1 MEIDV
6 YALLKDNGLMLLFL
20 VIGMGYLL
28 GNLKFGE
35 ISVGP
40 TIGVLLAALVFGHY
54 GLAVSPAVGTFGFAL
69 FIFSVGLQAG
79 PSFFSAFREDGPKYI
94 ALAAIV
100 AITGFTISRIA
111 AKLLQFEPGF
121 AAGML
126 AGGLTSTPTLVGAQD
141 AVNSGLANI
150 PEGMSPEA
158 VLNNIGVGYALT
170 YMVGTIVV
178 ILAISYAPKL
188 MKLNLEAM
196 ALTYAKEKGML
207 AKNRSAVTT
216 ADTLPIIRA
225 YRVSEEHAGKSIAQ
239 RAAELNVPGIALKIK
254 RGNELLDVKPDLVLE
269 QGDVVSIIATLSDH
283 KLAREQAGVEEVLDA
298 ELLDYRI
305 NAREIVVLD
314 SKLVGKRLSELQL
327 PKTYGCFATDLM
339 RAGVELPIT
348 DEVVLLKGDR
358 LHVVGEEARLR
369 DVGEYLGY
377 VEEQVEETDLVTFS
391 FGIVLGA
398 LLGLVVI
405 KIAGISIG
413 LGSAGGLLIV
423 GIIIGYLSS
432 INPTFGR
439 VPAPARYLLRELG
452 LMLLMASIGLNAGSG
467 IIEGLMS
474 VGPLIILFAIVIA
487 TVPLMIGYM
496 FGRRILK
503 MNPVLLLGSLTGA
516 MTSTPALSI
525 VSKTAKS
532 SVPAIGYAGSYTFAN
547 VLLTFGGTAMMML

>member
-6 YALLKDNGLMLLFL
+6 YELLKNNGMILLFL
-20 VIGMGYLL
+20 VIGLGYLL
-28 GNLKFGE
+28 GNLRIGA

-40 TIGVLLAALVFGHY
+40 TIGVLLAGLVFGHY
-54 GLAVSPAVGTFGFAL
+54 GLEISPGVGAFGFAL

-100 AITGFTISRIA
+100 ALTGFTISWIA
-111 AKLLQFEPGF
+111 AKLMQFDPGF

-141 AVNSGLANI
+141 AVNSGLAHI
-150 PEGMSPEA
+150 PESMTA
-158 VLNNIGVGYALT
+158 AQALNNISVGYALT

-178 ILAISYAPKL
+178 ILVISYAPKL
-188 MKLNLEAM
+188 LQLNLEAM
-196 ALTYAKEKGML
+196 ALTYAREKGML
-207 AKNRSAVTT
+207 AKQRSTVTT

-225 YRVSEEHAGKSIAQ
+225 YKVGEESVGKTLAQ
-239 RAAELNVPGIALKIK
+239 RDAELNVPGVALKVK
-254 RGNELLDVKPDLVLE
+254 RANQLLDAKPDLVLE
-269 QGDVVSIIATLSDH
+269 DGDTVSLIATLSVH
-283 KLAREQAGVEEVLDA
+283 QQAREKLGIEEVLDP

-305 NAREIVVLD
+305 NAHEIVVLAPH
-314 SKLVGKRLSELQL
+314 LVGKRLSELRL
-327 PKTYGCFATDLM
+327 SKTYGCFATELV
-339 RAGVELPIT
+339 RAGVELPLT

-358 LHVVGEEARLR
+358 LHVVGEESRLQE
-369 DVGEYLGY
+369 VGEYLGY

-423 GIIIGYLSS
+423 GIVIGYLSS

-474 VGPLIILFAIVIA
+474 VGPFIILFAVIIA
-487 TVPLMIGYM
+487 TVPLAVGYL

-525 VSKTAKS
+525 VSQTAKS

>member
-6 YALLKDNGLMLLFL
+6 YELLKDNGLILLFL
-20 VIGMGYLL
+20 VIGLGYLL
-28 GNLKFGE
+28 GNLKIAE

-54 GLAVSPAVGTFGFAL
+54 GLEISPAVGTFGFTL

-100 AITGFTISRIA
+100 AITGFTISWIA

-141 AVNSGLANI
+141 AVNSGLAHI
-150 PEGMSPEA
+150 PEGMSAEA
-158 VLNNIGVGYALT
+158 VLSNISVGYALT

-178 ILAISYAPKL
+178 ILLISYAPKL
-188 MKLNLEAM
+188 MNLNLEAM

-207 AKNRSAVTT
+207 AKKLSSVTT

-225 YRVSEEHAGKSIAQ
+225 YRVTEEHTGKSIAQ
-239 RAAELNVPGIALKIK
+239 RSAELNVPGAALRVK
-254 RGNELLDVKPDLVLE
+254 RGNQLLDVKPDLILE
-269 QGDVVSIIATLSDH
+269 QGDIVSIIATLSDH
-283 KLAREQAGVEEVLDA
+283 QRGREKDGVEEVLDA
-298 ELLDYRI
+298 ELLDYRV

-314 SKLVGKRLSELQL
+314 PKLVGKRLSELEL
-327 PKTYGCFATDLM
+327 PKTYGCFATELV
-339 RAGVELPIT
+339 RAGVELPLT

-358 LHVVGEEARLR
+358 LLVVGEESRLQE
-369 DVGEYLGY
+369 VGEYLGY

-398 LLGLVVI
+398 LLGLVVV

-474 VGPLIILFAIVIA
+474 VGPLIILFAIIIA
-487 TVPLMIGYM
+487 TVPLSVGYF
-496 FGRRILK
+496 FGRQVLK

-525 VSKTAKS
+525 VSQAAKS

-547 VLLTFGGTAMMML
+547 VLLTFGGTVMMML